1 MESPARRAFLTGHR
15 AEQTPWQALMQR
27 LRRGIVGKLFDF
39 DTPTGSARLVPG
51 EMADVYRAR
60 ALCQE
65 LGVRLALDAVPHSSR
80 LDDGPVLWVEPG
92 LAMSRFQRLSPD
104 DTRWFVQP
112 GCLIG
117 DLEQAGL
124 RQFVDLPCHLTVA
137 AWLADRE
144 CCDWR
149 TGRTAD
155 SGLVHALLLLNDGTQ
170 ANLGAFGEANHKP
183 LDTSRMQQMI
193 PELFELNATAPA
205 AQLHKNALWPGRY
218 RLDALAPEDGGEI
231 NLAHLLLGHGGDLGW
246 VEWVVLDER
255 APQYVPHAYQDR
267 FFQRVPSAQAQE
279 LDQQIKAVFD
289 PTGVF
294 PDAGQGA

>member
-15 AEQTPWQALMQR
+15 ADQTPWETLLQR
-27 LRRGIVGKLFDF
+27 LRRGIVGKVFDF
-39 DTPTGSARLVPG
+39 GTPAGSARLVPG

-60 ALCQE
+60 ALCGE
-65 LGVRLALDAVPHSSR
+65 FGVRLALDGVPHASR
-80 LDDGPVLWVEPG
+80 LDDTPVLWVEPG
-92 LAMSRFQRLSPD
+92 VAMSRFQRLSEG

-144 CCDWR
+144 WCDWG

-155 SGLVHALLLLNDGTQ
+155 SGLVHASLLLSDGTQ

-183 LDTSRMQQMI
+183 LDSLRLQQMV
-193 PELFELNATAPA
+193 PKLFDLSTAQPSA
-205 AQLHKNALWPGRY
+205 RLRDEALWSGRY
-218 RLDALAPEDGGEI
+218 RVDALAPEGGAPV

-255 APQYVPHAYQDR
+255 APLYVPHEYKER
-267 FFQRVPSAQAQE
+267 FFQRKPGAEAQA
-279 LDQQIKAVFD
+279 LDERVKALFD
-289 PTGVF
+289 PAGVF
-294 PDAGQGA
+294 PDPGQRA

>member
-1 MESPARRAFLTGHR
+1 
-15 AEQTPWQALMQR
+15 MQR
-27 LRRGIVGKLFDF
+27 LRRGIVGRLFDF
-39 DTPTGSARLVPG
+39 ETPTGSARLVPG

-60 ALCQE
+60 TLCQE

-92 LAMSRFQRLSPD
+92 LAMSRFQRLSED

-144 CCDWR
+144 LCDWR
-149 TGRTAD
+149 TGHTAD
-155 SGLVHALLLLNDGTQ
+155 SGLVHASLLLNDGTQ
-170 ANLGAFGEANHKP
+170 ANLGAFGETNHKP
-183 LDTSRMQQMI
+183 LDNLRLQQMI
-193 PELFELNATAPA
+193 PQLFGLNTAAPA
-205 AQLHKNALWPGRY
+205 AQLREQALWPGRY
-218 RLDALAPEDGGEI
+218 RLDALMPQEGESI

-246 VEWVVLDER
+246 VEWIVLDER
-255 APQYVPHAYQDR
+255 APQYVAHEYKDR
-267 FFQRVPSAQAQE
+267 FFQRRASAEAQALDRQVKE
-279 LDQQIKAVFD
+279 LFD
-289 PTGVF
+289 PMGVF
-294 PDAGQGA
+294 PDPGQRA

>member
-15 AEQTPWQALMQR
+15 ADQTPWEALMQR

-39 DTPTGSARLVPG
+39 GTPAGSARLVPG

-60 ALCQE
+60 TLCQE
-65 LGVRLALDAVPHSSR
+65 LGVRLALDGIPHASR
-80 LDDGPVLWVEPG
+80 LDDAPVLWVEPG
-92 LAMSRFQRLSPD
+92 VAMSRFQRLSEG

-112 GCLIG
+112 GCLLG

-144 CCDWR
+144 WCDWGA
-149 TGRTAD
+149 GRTAD
-155 SGLVHALLLLNDGTQ
+155 SGLVHASLLLNDGTQ

-183 LDTSRMQQMI
+183 LDSLRLQQMI
-193 PELFELNATAPA
+193 PRLFDLSTAA
-205 AQLHKNALWPGRY
+205 STVQLREQALWPGRY
-218 RLDALAPEDGGEI
+218 RVDALAPEGGASV

-255 APQYVPHAYQDR
+255 APLYAPYEYKDR
-267 FFQRVPSAQAQE
+267 FFQRKPTAEVLA
-279 LDQQIKAVFD
+279 LDGQVKALFD
-289 PTGVF
+289 PMGVF
-294 PDAGQGA
+294 PSPGQRA

>member
-15 AEQTPWQALMQR
+15 ADQTPWESLMQR

-39 DTPTGSARLVPG
+39 ETPMGSARLVPG

-60 ALCQE
+60 TLCQE

-80 LDDGPVLWVEPG
+80 LDEGPVLWVEPG
-92 LAMSRFQRLSPD
+92 LAMSRFQRLSED

-124 RQFVDLPCHLTVA
+124 HQFVDLPCHLTVA

-144 CCDWR
+144 LCDWR
-149 TGRTAD
+149 AGHTAD
-155 SGLVHALLLLNDGTQ
+155 SGLVHASLLLNDGTQ

-183 LDTSRMQQMI
+183 LDNLRLQQMI
-193 PELFELNATAPA
+193 PKLFDLSTAA
-205 AQLHKNALWPGRY
+205 STAQLREQALWPGRY
-218 RLDALAPEDGGEI
+218 RLDALAPQEGTPV

-255 APQYVPHAYQDR
+255 APQYVAHEYKER
-267 FFQRVPSAQAQE
+267 FFQRRVSTDAQA
-279 LDQQIKAVFD
+279 LDRQVKQLFD
-289 PTGVF
+289 PMGVF
-294 PDAGQGA
+294 PDPGQRA

>member
-15 AEQTPWQALMQR
+15 ADQTPWEALMQR
-27 LRRGIVGKLFDF
+27 LRRAIVGKLFDF
-39 DTPTGSARLVPG
+39 ETPAGSARLVPG

-60 ALCQE
+60 TLCQE

-80 LDDGPVLWVEPG
+80 LDEGPVLWVEPG
-92 LAMSRFQRLSPD
+92 LAMSRFERLSEG

-124 RQFVDLPCHLTVA
+124 RQFVGLPCHLTVA
-137 AWLADRE
+137 AWIADRE
-144 CCDWR
+144 CCDWQR
-149 TGRTAD
+149 GHTAD
-155 SGLVHALLLLNDGTQ
+155 SGLVHASLLLNDGTQ
-170 ANLGAFGEANHKP
+170 ANLGAFGEASHKP
-183 LDTSRMQQMI
+183 LDSLRLQQMI
-193 PELFELNATAPA
+193 PQLFDLNNA
-205 AQLHKNALWPGRY
+205 AMSAGLGEQALWPGRY
-218 RLDALAPEDGGEI
+218 RLDALMPEDDGAI

-255 APQYVPHAYQDR
+255 APQYVPHAYKDR
-267 FFQRVPSAQAQE
+267 FFQRRPSAQALE
-279 LDQQIKAVFD
+279 LDRQIKHLFD

-294 PDAGQGA
+294 PDPGQRA